1 MAPCEC
7 SKGEACCL
15 ISTGR
20 PPIRC
25 SLIIPHPLGL
35 EIGPQT
41 TRKNFRL
48 PVFLWSLGWLVYS
61 AAFAAEGLPV
71 FQAIWIA
78 RQACARRTSQL
89 VFRRVSVVT
98 CATLFRSSRAFAL
111 HDLRTRLEPNGSSCL
126 DLSDNSVPEFLIPG
140 EPGFSSG
147 GAAMIDHR
155 LLPGFPGMSSADR
168 QPQNPLRLAPC
179 AGLRFPHRNQQNA
192 FAICSNNPLFR
203 AAARVFL
210 FGNIGSVTVAVS
222 STTATGYRLA
232 PEAPARRL
240 RCESS
245 ELRLRAHRNL
255 RTQC

>member
-1 MAPCEC
+1 VV
-7 SKGEACCL
+7 S
-15 ISTGR
+15 
-20 PPIRC
+20 
-25 SLIIPHPLGL
+25 
-35 EIGPQT
+35 
-41 TRKNFRL
+41 RL
-48 PVFLWSLGWLVYS
+48 
-61 AAFAAEGLPV
+61 
-71 FQAIWIA
+71 A
-78 RQACARRTSQL
+78 R
-89 VFRRVSVVT
+89 
-98 CATLFRSSRAFAL
+98 LFRSFRRRRTTSLSGHLDCTTSLRSPNIAVGLSPSVRRDLRHAVQVIRAFAL

-147 GAAMIDHR
+147 GAAMIDRR

-245 ELRLRAHRNL
+245 ELRLRAPQKPSYTVLITSACRTFEKTL
-255 RTQC
+255 RLPSCASRMKRGLRRSSHFRADELAGFRRFILTG